1 MKIAIA
7 QISTGK
13 DVVANL
19 NLVRTKIDEAAQAGA
34 ELVVFPEA
42 TMRAF
47 GFNLTSIAEP
57 LDGPFASGVR
67 EAARSAGATAVVGM
81 FTPQDAEHVRNTLL
95 ITGPDGTWH
104 YDKIH
109 LFDAF
114 GYSESDTVSAGDEPL
129 VVTIAGQA
137 VGFATCYDIR
147 FPELFTHNARRGA
160 QISVVCASWG
170 SGEGKVAQW
179 RLLAQARA
187 LDSTSFV
194 IACDQADP
202 TTTDVDVKD
211 GAPTG
216 VGHSMVVAPDGTVV
230 AEAGEAPQLLVVDL
244 DVAQAERTRAA
255 IPVLENAR
263 LR

>member
-67 EAARSAGATAVVGM
+67 EAARGAGVTAVVGM

-114 GYSESDTVSAGDEPL
+114 GYS
-129 VVTIAGQA
+129 
-137 VGFATCYDIR
+137 
-147 FPELFTHNARRGA
+147 
-160 QISVVCASWG
+160 
-170 SGEGKVAQW
+170 
-179 RLLAQARA
+179 
-187 LDSTSFV
+187 
-194 IACDQADP
+194 
-202 TTTDVDVKD
+202 
-211 GAPTG
+211 
-216 VGHSMVVAPDGTVV
+216 
-230 AEAGEAPQLLVVDL
+230 
-244 DVAQAERTRAA
+244 
-255 IPVLENAR
+255 
-263 LR
+263 